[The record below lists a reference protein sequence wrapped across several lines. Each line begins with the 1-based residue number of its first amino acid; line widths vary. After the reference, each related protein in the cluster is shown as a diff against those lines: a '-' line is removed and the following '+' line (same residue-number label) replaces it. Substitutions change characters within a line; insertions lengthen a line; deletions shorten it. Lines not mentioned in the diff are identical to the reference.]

1 MIKNFINENTT
12 NKFIQEYNK
21 KQLTNFEKQD
31 LVSEIL
37 NIEEKF
43 INSTIENNIFN
54 FLTNDL
60 FLAKDFLI
68 NFSNLGFFCLNNKL
82 LDNIEMFNYKDTL
95 DLILHL
101 NLPKKI
107 VSEFFNTYQL
117 SEADI
122 KSIKSKTFKNLA
134 KLSLKDKL
142 QIEEK
147 IGNHLSLMYVTK
159 DYYIEEK
166 NEIIEFL
173 KERYAFFSKKE
184 LHHIFKNNLFIYD
197 IDHLVYIKRNYSEV
211 FNRIS
216 KYIDSKKL
224 IEVEKKYLAI
234 NLRDF

>member
-1 MIKNFINENTT
+1 MIKKFINENTT

-60 FLAKDFLI
+60 FLAKEFLI
-68 NFSNLGFFCLNNKL
+68 NFSNLGFFCLKNKL
-82 LDNIEMFNYKDTL
+82 IDNIDIFSYKDIL
-95 DLILHL
+95 DLIFHL
-101 NLPKKI
+101 NLPKDFI
-107 VSEFFNTYQL
+107 SNFFNTYEL
-117 SEADI
+117 CESDI
-122 KSIKSKTFKNLA
+122 NYIKSKKSPNLS
-134 KLSLKDKL
+134 KLCLKDKL
-142 QIEEK
+142 KIEKK

-166 NEIIEFL
+166 PEIIKFL
-173 KERYAFFSKKE
+173 KERYVFFSKKE

-197 IDHLVYIKRNYSEV
+197 INHLVYIKSNYSEV

-224 IEVEKKYLAI
+224 IEVEKKYLSI